1 MNTIKVVDVPNNFNS
16 VKTIFDKYCN
26 VFGIH
31 IFATKQTPL
40 QKVRWCGNI
49 LAEYLDNDK
58 DGEVDNPLVL
68 KSMLDVPMRW
78 REGEEPND
86 EEKEKYKDIKLQS
99 AIFMSFD
106 ENDQKDM
113 RRELGKLNDRG
124 DNNYIEQIEQVIH
137 GGGQDLMATETG
149 NDLKNEGGEDIFD
162 ASLEEILH
170 LITGNGYA
178 NAYPNIFGENKDS
191 EIAKLMDVA
200 RGGYHEEVPV
210 KYSDD
215 AWYTYYDKSCD
226 YRCQITEY
234 TYWGILTQLKADW
247 KNRKNTDLVNEWKII
262 KSNGDLMTLKE
273 RDPKLHE
280 LITNKRYILPKEL
293 PTGNYKLR
301 DDWLSKNYIESQYE
315 KAYNLIYKTW
325 KKKLEKNILIEGRNI
340 LLDLYERVS
349 KDFKGSIIIEYD
361 INSVYY
367 KGTASSYGYTP
378 YVAPTPTPTPTPIS
392 APAPVINTKREVF
405 NFDKSD
411 IYTDIAYSYRAD
423 NIDTFKSEIVNYYEK
438 SMYLKSDNWRTL
450 QYYGIYHAQI
460 NDKKGAND
468 YMEKLKATVTKNG
481 KIDDKWD
488 KVIEDFQEHI
498 VKIKDKKRANDYTE
512 KLKETVIEKGK
523 IHDKWDK
530 VIEDLQEEIVKIKDK
545 LSRNVDIK
553 NDEIIFNINNGKK
566 YFNYII
572 IGGGPSGIMCANRL
586 AELKP
591 ESNILIIEKGN
602 EKYEDYKKKG
612 YNKLNNWMLPG
623 NDPNYIESF
632 ESDKLDIC
640 GNRVT
645 ISIGQGLGGGTNHF
659 GLQYIDQ
666 IDVLEKIGTKE
677 FSNSKWS
684 NLIKDVNKITQTRK
698 YEYDDDFPLVLKDV
712 KNILMDN
719 SNCGLDYT
727 IHNNK
732 IYSRDLQTRFSL
744 ASLLENKPNVTIMY
758 GKTVDRIDG
767 NYSMLSPYPGPVG
780 QINKGDVNKVYF
792 FNKEGKE
799 EYINISKTTEV
810 VLCAGAIFTP
820 CILQRSGI
828 GLENDLKDG
837 GAISKVGHAL
847 SLPVGKTL
855 YDHGA
860 VTLTYLHTDYF
871 PPQNKELT
879 RSVTMPSRLDLIE
892 QGWNDVN
899 NIKTDDIF
907 YFAENINPDMKK
919 TIITDISNIKNIIGN
934 YSPIIYYGLTDN
946 NSSSTFVEKICKD
959 INDSSCSHKYGK
971 GKLLWDI
978 VNNKTKD
985 SGYAVLPTTQKKIIY
1000 QGMDTTNS
1008 ENLDQHWKKIRIFN
1022 IIQYCNIYIDTQY
1035 LDRINDDLLPSWMTN
1050 GMSYYFAYY
1059 WGDKNELVSFK
1070 DELKNRLSNIK
1081 NVNLKNMET
1090 MDKDF
1095 DYSASMWAIVYLTTL
1110 SDINVSNLFR
1120 QMPKKVYNKNWRDL
1134 FNELFKIS
1142 HTDFYSN
1149 FKSFILNKSESL
1161 IILNKLIDTNKPLK
1175 ELIGEN
1181 VFVSTKP
1188 NITNMAKISA
1198 RVLGHIQT
1206 REYSNKWQTYYS
1218 LIPDQNS
1225 QNLLPLMVLTFAEAG
1240 KILNDGYVR
1249 IKSTK
1254 NEPPLVK
1261 TSFYENP
1268 ESLNNIIEAFRINN
1282 KILEKTK
1289 FKCSNSSLL
1298 ADLVDVDASDNIV
1311 KFFRKN
1317 LYSIYHYHGTCPIY
1331 EVVDINQ
1338 KMYGINN
1345 CYIGDLSVLR
1355 EPFSGSTSVAA
1366 LCTGYRLANYLC
1378 FDKDRKRSME
1388 KVINL
1393 SNYLGIKTIRNL
1405 YTTFNESDFKKK
1417 YTKGLSYSYIIRK
1430 YFYSN
1435 IHYDSSDNKLIFS
1448 QNESYNLKGQTVD
1461 ELYQDFLEMIKNKK
1475 KLEYDLEWDFF
1486 QKTKNKIE
1494 YSPEHNFMYLDEFQT
1509 GKKAVLGKG
1518 GITELYCKVSSEIS
1532 GNTLFVKSNG
1542 VPNYKP
1548 SVGGQEI
1555 KGSWSDELSSSKD
1568 NNPNIIDE
1576 MNWLFNIPLIDVTKN
1591 PVNNK
1596 REDLEN
1602 VTITNLDAIGVVA
1615 NGIPL
1620 FNPWHS
1626 THALPTSITR
1636 DATEASTFS
1645 SCCGHPSGMR
1655 MGMSGPGPYHYH
1667 KYPTCIAGNMGI
1679 SPNKSLIK
1687 EHDMADVLD
1696 DRLNK
1701 TGKQGHSPL
1710 LGYMRDGYP
1719 IYGPLG
1725 TTSKNLNDDTQ
1736 IKILKSS
1743 YKLEKKTN
1751 TYKYEQGKGDLD
1763 KCNAIYSGTPE
1774 YPNGCYHY
1782 VLSILPDSDG
1792 KVLRTIQNLYIYP
1805 DGIKKPMI
1813 TTSYP
1818 HSTIYYRGNPG
1829 KISSFDNL
1837 NIKNKFLIDIEENSI
1852 SYPISYN
1859 NNNNNL
1865 RVKLKKN
1872 KQYGIYCKE
1881 NNNLQIVN
1889 GVLNVDLSKLDK
1901 NCDVYVWEKFV
1912 TNKTTRSIT
1921 YLTKKHCNS
1930 CNVSLMDVRRNTRGP
1945 LRSYAGV
1952 RWMRRSEHEK
1962 LPHLIRSI
1970 LGRAIWASNTLYYI
1984 TTSEYKSWTDNELF
1998 LIRHAFYQYESV
2010 TKLKFIQTTSWD
2022 KADIEIKRKNKHPT
2036 NINIV
2041 GSSYGP
2047 SYYGAEVII
2056 YAGAYKSNNNSDDY
2070 PMGGYIGGWDYA
2082 TFIHE
2087 IGHAV
2092 GLMHPHER
2100 VEGSIAMEG
2109 IEFDYLKNTFS
2120 KNNKANAFPFTV
2132 MSYNDVTSRYT
2143 PGWTLNYGYM
2153 STLGPIDIAALQ
2165 SVYGINNNY
2174 NKKNTIYNLPM
2185 SSGTKIAWESI
2196 YDSSGIDTFD
2206 AQNATNN
2213 VTINLNSSNIEKSD
2227 GSGLHL
2233 SNQKNVWGGWTVA
2246 SGVDIE
2252 NAIGGNFNDIIYENK
2267 LSNTI
2272 DGKEGNDTVYTKDIN
2287 TNYLLIKVDNTTW
2300 KLINTANNNEEN
2312 ILKNIENII
2321 YSNGVTQNLINISK
2335 KEIYPETAS
2344 GLKISIK
2351 K

>member
-1 MNTIKVVDVPNNFNS
+1 MGDIKIKDLPTKFS
-16 VKTIFDKYCN
+16 SISMIFDKYCN

-31 IFATKQTPL
+31 IFATNKTPIE
-40 QKVRWCGNI
+40 KVRWAGNI
-49 LAEYLDNDK
+49 MAEYLDNDG

-68 KSMLDVPMRW
+68 KGLLDVPMIW
-78 REGEEPND
+78 RPGDEPSEEEM
-86 EEKEKYKDIKLQS
+86 EEWKDVKLQS
-99 AIFMSFD
+99 AIYMSND
-106 ENDQKDM
+106 GNDQENM
-113 RRELGKLNDRG
+113 RRKLSELNERG
-124 DNNYIEQIEQVIH
+124 DDNYIKQIEMNIH

-149 NDLKNEGGEDIFD
+149 DDLKNENNKDMFD

-178 NAYPNIFGENKDS
+178 NAYPEIFGENKDS
-191 EIAKLMDVA
+191 EIAKLMDTA
-200 RGGYHEEVPV
+200 RGGYHEEIPE
-210 KYSDD
+210 KYPDD
-215 AWYTYYDKSCD
+215 AWYTYADKTCSYKCM
-226 YRCQITEY
+226 ITEY
-234 TYWGILTQLKADW
+234 IYWGILTQLKVDW
-247 KNRKNTDLVNEWKII
+247 KNRM
-262 KSNGDLMTLKE
+262 NGDLDNEWRIKKADGSLMTLQE
-273 RDPKLHE
+273 RDLD
-280 LITNKRYILPKEL
+280 LYVLLTNKKYTIPTKL
-293 PTGNYKLR
+293 PTGNYKIK
-301 DDWLSKNYIESQYE
+301 DDWYSKNYIESQYE

-325 KKKLEKNILIEGRNI
+325 KKNLDKNVLIEGRNI
-340 LLDLYERVS
+340 LLDLYNRVN
-349 KDFKGSIIIEYD
+349 KDFKGSISIEYD
-361 INSVYY
+361 TGSIYY
-367 KGTASSYGYTP
+367 KATPSSYGYSS
-378 YVAPTPTPTPTPIS
+378 YVAPTTIQT
-392 APAPVINTKREVF
+392 PVINTNIKKEKF

-423 NIDTFKSEIVNYYEK
+423 NIDIYKSEIVNYYEK

-460 NDKKGAND
+460 NNKEGAKV
-468 YMEKLKATVTKNG
+468 YMEKLKETIKQNG
-481 KIDDKWD
+481 EINSKWD
-488 KVIEDFQEHI
+488 NVITDFQEYI
-498 VKIKDKKRANDYTE
+498 NKINDNT
-512 KLKETVIEKGK
+512 
-523 IHDKWDK
+523 
-530 VIEDLQEEIVKIKDK
+530 
-545 LSRNVDIK
+545 RNVDIK
-553 NDEIIFNINNGKK
+553 NDEIIFDINTGKK
-566 YFNYII
+566 HFNYII

-586 AELKP
+586 SELKP
-591 ESNILIIEKGN
+591 ESNILLIEKGN
-602 EKYEDYKKKG
+602 EKYEDYKRKG

-623 NDPNYIESF
+623 YDPNYIESF
-632 ESDKLDIC
+632 ESDNLDIS
-640 GNRVT
+640 GNKVT

-666 IDVLEKIGTKE
+666 IDVLQKIGTKE
-677 FSNSKWS
+677 FANSKWN
-684 NLIKDVNKITQTRK
+684 NLIKDINKITQTRN

-712 KNILMDN
+712 KKTLMDN
-719 SNCGLDYT
+719 SNNGLNYT

-744 ASLLENKPNVTIMY
+744 ASLLENKPNVKIMY
-758 GKTVDRIDG
+758 GKTVDRING
-767 NYSMLSPYPGPVG
+767 TYSLINANPAPIG
-780 QINKGDVNKVYF
+780 QKNKGTVNKLYF
-792 FNKEGKE
+792 FNKEEE
-799 EYINISKTTEV
+799 EYIDISKNTEV

-828 GLENDLKDG
+828 GLEKDLKDSG
-837 GAISKVGHAL
+837 SILREGHKL

-860 VTLTYLHTDYF
+860 VSLTYLHTDYF
-871 PPQNKELT
+871 PQNRELT
-879 RSVTMPSRLDLIE
+879 RSFTMPSRLNLIE
-892 QGWNDVN
+892 QGWNDIN
-899 NIKTDDIF
+899 NIKTNDIF
-907 YFAENINPDMKK
+907 YFAENINPNIKK
-919 TIITDISNIKNIIGN
+919 TIITDISNIKKIIGN

-946 NSSSTFVEKICKD
+946 NNSSTFVEKICKD
-959 INDSSCSHKYGK
+959 INASSCSHKYGK

-978 VNNKTKD
+978 VNNKTQD

-1008 ENLDQHWKKIRIFN
+1008 ENLEQHWKKIRIFN
-1022 IIQYCNIYIDTQY
+1022 IIQYCNVYIDTQY
-1035 LDRINDDLLPSWMTN
+1035 LDRVNDDLLPSWMTN

-1059 WGDKNELVSFK
+1059 WGDENELVSFK
-1070 DELKNRLSNIK
+1070 DELKNRFSNIK

-1090 MDKDF
+1090 INKDF
-1095 DYSASMWAIVYLTTL
+1095 DYSACMWAIVYLTTL
-1110 SDINVSNLFR
+1110 SNNNVQSLFR
-1120 QMPKKVYNKNWRDL
+1120 QMTKKAYNKNWRDL
-1134 FNELFKIS
+1134 FNDLFKIS
-1142 HTDFYSN
+1142 YLDFYSN
-1149 FKSFILNKSESL
+1149 FKSFILNKNESL
-1161 IILNKLIDTNKPLK
+1161 TTLNNLIDINKPLK

-1181 VFVSTKP
+1181 VYIDTKP
-1188 NITNMAKISA
+1188 NITNLAAVNAKL
-1198 RVLGHIQT
+1198 LGHIQT
-1206 REYSNKWQTYYS
+1206 RDYSNKWQTYYS
-1218 LIPDQNS
+1218 LIPDQKS
-1225 QNLLPLMVLTFAEAG
+1225 QNLLPLMVLTFAESG
-1240 KILNDGYVR
+1240 KIQNEGYVR
-1249 IKSTK
+1249 IKSTN

-1261 TSFYENP
+1261 TNFYENP
-1268 ESLNNIIEAFRINN
+1268 ESLNNIIEAFKINN

-1289 FKCSNSSLL
+1289 FKCSVPSLL
-1298 ADLVDVDASDNIV
+1298 VDLVDISGHANIV

-1331 EVVDINQ
+1331 GVVDINQ
-1338 KMYGINN
+1338 KIYGINN

-1378 FDKDRKRSME
+1378 FDKYRKRSIE

-1405 YTTFNESDFKKK
+1405 YTTFNESDLKKK
-1417 YTKGLSYSYIIRK
+1417 YIKGLSYSYVIRK

-1435 IHYDSSDNKLIFS
+1435 IYYESSDNKLSFS
-1448 QNESYNLKGQTVD
+1448 ENESYNLKGETVG
-1461 ELYQDFLEMIKNKK
+1461 ELFNDILETIKNNK
-1475 KLEYDLEWDFF
+1475 KLEYDSEWNLF
-1486 QKTKNKIE
+1486 QKTTNGIE
-1494 YSPEHNFMYLDEFQT
+1494 YSPEHTFMYLDEFQT
-1509 GKKAVLGKG
+1509 DKISVLGKG
-1518 GITELYCKVSSEIS
+1518 DITKLYCKVSTDIS
-1532 GNTLFVKSNG
+1532 GNTLLVKSNG

-1555 KGSWSDELSSSKD
+1555 KGSWKDELSSSKD
-1568 NNPNIIDE
+1568 NNPNIIGNMD
-1576 MNWLFNIPLIDVTKN
+1576 WVFNIPLIDVTKN
-1591 PVNNK
+1591 PVK
-1596 REDLEN
+1596 SMWEDLDN
-1602 VTITNLDAIGVVA
+1602 VTETHLDAIGVVA

-1626 THALPTSITR
+1626 THASYTSVTR
-1636 DATEASTFS
+1636 DATTFATFS
-1645 SCCGHPSGMR
+1645 SCCGHPAGPR
-1655 MGMSGPGPYHYH
+1655 QGESGPGPYHYH
-1667 KYPTCIAGNMGI
+1667 KYPTCVAGNMGI

-1701 TGKQGHSPL
+1701 TGKYGHSPL

-1719 IYGPLG
+1719 VYGPLG
-1725 TTSKNLNDDTQ
+1725 TTSKNLNDDTK

-1743 YKLEKKTN
+1743 YNLQTITN
-1751 TYKYEQGKGDLD
+1751 TYSYEPGEGDLD

-1782 VLSILPDSDG
+1782 VLSILPDSNG
-1792 KVLRTIQNLYIYP
+1792 KVLRTIQDLYVYP

-1818 HSTIYYRGNPG
+1818 HTTIYYRGNPG
-1829 KISSFDNL
+1829 KILTSKNL
-1837 NIKNKFLIDIEENSI
+1837 NNEKKFLIDINENAI
-1852 SYPISYN
+1852 TYPISYN

-1865 RVKLKKN
+1865 RVKLNKN

-1881 NNNLQIVN
+1881 NNALQIVN
-1889 GVLNVDLSKLDK
+1889 GILNVNLNNLDE
-1901 NCDVYVWEKFV
+1901 NCDIYIWEKLR
-1912 TNKTTRSIT
+1912 TNKATRSIN
-1921 YLTKKHCNS
+1921 YLTTKYCN
-1930 CNVSLMDVRRNTRGP
+1930 CNNVSLLDVRRNTRGP

-1952 RWMRRSEHEK
+1952 KWMRKAEHEK
-1962 LPHLIRSI
+1962 LPHLVRSI
-1970 LGRAIWASNTLYYI
+1970 LGRAVWASNTLYYI

-1998 LIRHAFYQYESV
+1998 LIRHAFYQYERV
-2010 TKLKFIQTTSWD
+2010 TNLKFIKTDDWD

-2036 NINIV
+2036 NYNIV

-2056 YAGAYKSNNNSDDY
+2056 YAGAYKSNNNSDNY
-2070 PMGGYIGGWDYA
+2070 PVGGYIGGWDYA

-2109 IEFDYLKNTFS
+2109 IEFDYQKNIFS
-2120 KNNKANAFPFTV
+2120 KNNRANAFPFTV

-2153 STLGPIDIAALQ
+2153 SSLGPIDIAALQ
-2165 SVYGINNNY
+2165 SVYGINVNY
-2174 NKKNTIYNLPM
+2174 NKKDTIYNLP
-2185 SSGTKIAWESI
+2185 SASGTSIAWESI

-2206 AQNATNN
+2206 AQEATND
-2213 VTINLNSSNIEKSD
+2213 VTINLNPSNIGKSD
-2227 GSGLHL
+2227 GSGLNV

-2252 NAIGGNFNDIIYENK
+2252 NAIGGAYNDFIYENK
-2267 LSNTI
+2267 LSNII
-2272 DGKEGNDTVYTKDIN
+2272 DGKKGNDTVYTTDKN

-2312 ILKNIENII
+2312 ILKNIEYIT
-2321 YSNGVTQNLINISK
+2321 YSNGITQNLKTHSN
-2335 KEIYPETAS
+2335 KETYPETAS